1 MASTQEL
8 ETKVLQLERMVKFV
22 LTAFQVHDV
31 NNPFSKPSTLL
42 DEYYRVQA
50 AGLGPN
56 LIIPPGVRDAEVVG
70 VGNDIQAGA
79 TDAPPIENN

>member
-31 NNPFSKPSTLL
+31 NNPFSKPQTLL

-50 AGLGPN
+50 AGQQPN
-56 LIIPPGVRDAEVVG
+56 LILPPGVRDAEIVETPPV
-70 VGNDIQAGA
+70 QAA
-79 TDAPPIENN
+79 NEILPVQEQ

>member
-22 LTAFQVHDV
+22 LTAFQVHDAT
-31 NNPFSKPSTLL
+31 NPFSPPSTLL

-50 AGLGPN
+50 AGEHPH
-56 LIIPPGVRDAEVVG
+56 LIIPPGVRDAEIVETPVDSNP
-70 VGNDIQAGA
+70 VA
-79 TDAPPIENN
+79 ENN